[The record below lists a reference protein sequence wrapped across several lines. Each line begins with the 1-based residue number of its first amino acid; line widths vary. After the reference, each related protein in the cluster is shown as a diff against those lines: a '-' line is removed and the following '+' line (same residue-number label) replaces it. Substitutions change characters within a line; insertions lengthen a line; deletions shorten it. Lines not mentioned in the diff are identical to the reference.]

1 MVCIHRGTVWVGHRW
16 LWVVTPPNCVIHS
29 VTITGPFKS
38 LFPCLLIC
46 SLSATA
52 FTSLLSIAVFIL
64 GQVLRKMLEAAWGIY
79 IFFSCRSVPHE
90 KPLVLLQKTRML
102 KVEKIYSSLNYKP
115 LECVSMYLKQIFG
128 GKWAIIPFSIL
139 VASPKKKWGICVTH
153 CRNKGCRARTEI
165 RREGTCPTPWN
176 KTRQR
181 HRENST
187 VGAEGRNRDLK
198 ETQWKKKNI
207 PSPIFFFFFFI
218 NLNLPGVALSTI
230 PNERCYK

>member
-1 MVCIHRGTVWVGHRW
+1 MFFICNSIHKSS
-16 LWVVTPPNCVIHS
+16 IHS
-29 VTITGPFKS
+29 SFHFGPSTEKN
-38 LFPCLLIC
+38 
-46 SLSATA
+46 
-52 FTSLLSIAVFIL
+52 
-64 GQVLRKMLEAAWGIY
+64 AWSSMRYLY
-79 IFFSCRSVPHE
+79 IFF
-90 KPLVLLQKTRML
+90 LQICASWKTPCPPSENQD
-102 KVEKIYSSLNYKP
+102 VEKIYSSLNHKP

-198 ETQWKKKNI
+198 EAQWKKKTY
-207 PSPIFFFFFFI
+207 PLPFSFSFF
-218 NLNLPGVALSTI
+218 S
-230 PNERCYK
+230 